1 VIVDENDILRD
12 QGEAYAARLREADVP
27 TACVRFNGTM
37 HDFMMLNA
45 LRDTESTRGA
55 MDLAASVFRRA
66 FGVDSR

>member
-1 VIVDENDILRD
+1 
-12 QGEAYAARLREADVP
+12 
-27 TACVRFNGTM
+27 M

-66 FGVDSR
+66 FGADSR